1 MENKII
7 KAEIRNKLGKQYSK
21 KIRKEGKVPGIFYV
35 KNSEP
40 IPFECSVKELKDI
53 ERYGS
58 RIITVTL
65 NGKTV
70 NGILRE
76 IQYDPVND
84 DILHID
90 IMGIDLKE
98 KVTISIPVVLV
109 GAAIGVKTFGGI
121 LEHLTREIE
130 IECLPTDIPERIEFD
145 VSNMN
150 IGDSIHIGDLKIEKV
165 RIISKPDLVL
175 ATVVPPT
182 VVKEEVEVAPV
193 EEEVKEPE
201 LIQKERQKEEIDE
214 EGKKEK

>member
-21 KIRKEGKVPGIFYV
+21 KIRKEGKVPGIFYM
-35 KNSEP
+35 KKSEP
-40 IPFECSVKELKDI
+40 IPFECNVRELKDI
-53 ERYGS
+53 GRYGT

-65 NGKTV
+65 NDKTV
-70 NGILRE
+70 DGLLRE

-90 IMGIDLKE
+90 VMGIDLKE
-98 KVTISIPVVLV
+98 KVTISVPVVLV
-109 GAAIGVKTFGGI
+109 GTAIGIKTFGGI

-182 VVKEEVEVAPV
+182 VVKEEVEVAPA